1 MQNWL
6 EELAR
11 APGAKEQGKALAAAL
26 DTDFEV
32 LMLFADGV
40 ARKLEQWAEG
50 PIGAGLLL
58 SGPSA
63 SDVLAAAVD
72 AYLNEYRQLPVKAAS
87 THHTPFCAEVLAI
100 LKARGSI

>member
-11 APGAKEQGKALAAAL
+11 APGAKEQGEALAAAL

-40 ARKLEQWAEG
+40 ARKVEQWAGG
-50 PIGAGLLL
+50 PLGAALLL
-58 SGPSA
+58 NGPSA

-72 AYLNEYRQLPVKAAS
+72 AYLTEYRRLAVKAAS
-87 THHTPFCAEVLAI
+87 THHGPFCSEVLAI